1 MNDRSPAPVLED
13 RGHAAADTPA
23 IECRDVWKIF
33 GRDAEAA
40 LAALRDQR
48 LDKAELLARSRCV
61 VGVAGVS
68 FSVRRGEVFCIMGLS
83 GSGKSTLVRH
93 INRLIQP
100 TAGQVLIDGRDIGGL
115 STADMRRLRAEKMGM
130 VFQNFALLPHRTVS
144 ENVAF
149 GLELRDER
157 RERRMAAAAEMLEL
171 VRLGGWGN
179 RWPDE
184 LSGGMQQRVGLARA
198 LAGNPDIL
206 LMDEPFGALDPLIR
220 RQLQEQFLELSRVM
234 RKTTIFITH
243 DLDEAIRLGTRI
255 AIMRDGRIVQIGTP
269 NEIVH
274 HPADSYVAE
283 FVSGSSRLKLIR
295 AADIMQPLTGRE
307 PAALPP
313 AWPRAAADTDL
324 ERLIDADAGPD
335 APTVILDDRGGPVGL
350 VSQDALLRGLRRMRA
365 ADPAGA
371 SATAVDDPDSGGT
384 ALPAADRPLAAPRPG
399 FSIAAALAGPLWP
412 ARHGLWLLFAATL
425 FGEVV
430 ALVLIGQ
437 GLLPQEDADT
447 RGALALGASLFLLVR
462 LSLGGGADW
471 ARELAAR
478 RRRGDPARHAGR
490 APQRT
495 LLGGV
500 LLVFIYALTLYRFV
514 AAEPAAVLT
523 GFPMPKGFDAATA
536 KVIDVGVDWMKRNW
550 VDFFDALT
558 AMLRATLNFVEL
570 VFVAT
575 PWPVVALCCLA
586 IAWRLSGPRT
596 MIFTAACL
604 AYLGL
609 LGFWEKSMTTMA
621 LIATAVLICVALGL
635 PLGVICAKSRR
646 INAVMEPIL
655 DVMQTLPTFV
665 YLIPAVAFFSIGK
678 PPGVIATVIF
688 AVPPM
693 IRLTALGIRQVP
705 AHVREAAEAFGAT
718 PVQTLLK
725 VELPLA
731 VPSLRLGVN
740 QTIMMSLSMV
750 VIAAMIGAGGLG
762 LDVIRSLQHLKTG
775 QGVLAGVAI
784 VLCAMVLDRMV
795 RGQDPRKRDGEN

>member
-1 MNDRSPAPVLED
+1 
-13 RGHAAADTPA
+13 
-23 IECRDVWKIF
+23 
-33 GRDAEAA
+33 
-40 LAALRDQR
+40 
-48 LDKAELLARSRCV
+48 
-61 VGVAGVS
+61 
-68 FSVRRGEVFCIMGLS
+68 
-83 GSGKSTLVRH
+83 
-93 INRLIQP
+93 
-100 TAGQVLIDGRDIGGL
+100 
-115 STADMRRLRAEKMGM
+115 
-130 VFQNFALLPHRTVS
+130 
-144 ENVAF
+144 
-149 GLELRDER
+149 
-157 RERRMAAAAEMLEL
+157 
-171 VRLGGWGN
+171 
-179 RWPDE
+179 
-184 LSGGMQQRVGLARA
+184 
-198 LAGNPDIL
+198 
-206 LMDEPFGALDPLIR
+206 
-220 RQLQEQFLELSRVM
+220 
-234 RKTTIFITH
+234 
-243 DLDEAIRLGTRI
+243 
-255 AIMRDGRIVQIGTP
+255 
-269 NEIVH
+269 
-274 HPADSYVAE
+274 
-283 FVSGSSRLKLIR
+283 
-295 AADIMQPLTGRE
+295 
-307 PAALPP
+307 
-313 AWPRAAADTDL
+313 
-324 ERLIDADAGPD
+324 
-335 APTVILDDRGGPVGL
+335 
-350 VSQDALLRGLRRMRA
+350 
-365 ADPAGA
+365 
-371 SATAVDDPDSGGT
+371 
-384 ALPAADRPLAAPRPG
+384 
-399 FSIAAALAGPLWP
+399 
-412 ARHGLWLLFAATL
+412 
-425 FGEVV
+425 
-430 ALVLIGQ
+430 
-437 GLLPQEDADT
+437 
-447 RGALALGASLFLLVR
+447 
-462 LSLGGGADW
+462 
-471 ARELAAR
+471 
-478 RRRGDPARHAGR
+478 
-490 APQRT
+490 
-495 LLGGV
+495 
-500 LLVFIYALTLYRFV
+500 
-514 AAEPAAVLT
+514 
-523 GFPMPKGFDAATA
+523 MPKGFDAATA

-596 MIFTAACL
+596 MVFTAACL

-609 LGFWEKSMTTMA
+609 LGFWEKSMSTMA

-775 QGVLAGVAI
+775 QGVLAGIAI

>member
-1 MNDRSPAPVLED
+1 MNRV
-13 RGHAAADTPA
+13 AAEQGGGRLDAAYDGTVA
-23 IECRDVWKIF
+23 VECRDVWKLF
-33 GRDAEAA
+33 GHQPQRA
-40 LAALRDQR
+40 LAALKAEQ
-48 LDKAELLARSRCV
+48 LDKAEVLSRFNCV
-61 VGVAGVS
+61 VGVAGAS

-93 INRLIQP
+93 VNRLIQP
-100 TAGQVLIDGRDIGGL
+100 TAGQVLIDGEDVSGL
-115 STADMRRLRAEKMGM
+115 SAAAMRRLRAEKIGM
-130 VFQNFALLPHRTVS
+130 VFQNFALLPHRTVI

-149 GLELRDER
+149 GLELRDQA
-157 RERRMAAAAEMLEL
+157 RERRMAAAAEMLDRVKL
-171 VRLGGWGN
+171 ADWAN
-179 RWPDE
+179 HWPDQ

-198 LAGNPDIL
+198 LAGDPDIL

-243 DLDEAIRLGTRI
+243 DLDEAIRLGDRI
-255 AIMRDGRIVQIGTP
+255 AIMRDGEIVQIGTP
-269 NEIVH
+269 SDIVH
-274 HPADSYVAE
+274 NPADAYVAE

-295 AADIMQPLTGRE
+295 AGDIME
-307 PAALPP
+307 PVTMPVGQD
-313 AWPRAAADTDL
+313 WPRTGPASDL
-324 ERLIDADAGPD
+324 ERLVDLAVGRDVPIVVADAQGE
-335 APTVILDDRGGPVGL
+335 PVGL
-350 VSQDALLRGLRRMRA
+350 VDRENLLRSIRSAGAADVEASAPTTGPAKEAPCAQEAVPAASAASTLLRGGLSF
-365 ADPAGA
+365 PA
-371 SATAVDDPDSGGT
+371 
-384 ALPAADRPLAAPRPG
+384 L
-399 FSIAAALAGPLWP
+399 IAGPAW
-412 ARHGLWLLFAATL
+412 AAHHGLWLLFAVAL

-437 GLLPQEDADT
+437 GLLPADT
-447 RGALALGASLFLLVR
+447 EAAADGSLMLGVILLAVIR
-462 LSLGGGADW
+462 LSFAGSAEW
-471 ARELAAR
+471 ARALAAR
-478 RRRGDPARHAGR
+478 RRRGDPVAHAQGARRRGVWG
-490 APQRT
+490 T
-495 LLGGV
+495 V
-500 LLVFIYALTLYRFV
+500 LLAFIYVLTLYRFI
-514 AAEPAAVLT
+514 AAEPATILAAFPVPEGLDT
-523 GFPMPKGFDAATA
+523 GTA
-536 KVIDVGVDWMKRNW
+536 KAIDVTVDWMKRNW

-558 AMLRATLNFVEL
+558 AMLRSALNFIEL

-575 PWPVVALCCLA
+575 PWPVVAVCCLA
-586 IAWRLSGPRT
+586 IAWRLSGPRVA
-596 MIFTAACL
+596 IFTGASL

-609 LGFWEKSMTTMA
+609 LGFWEKSMSTMA
-621 LIATAVLICVALGL
+621 LIATSVLVCVVIGI
-635 PLGVICAKSRR
+635 PVGVLCAKSRR

-693 IRLTALGIRQVP
+693 IRLTALGIRQVSP
-705 AHVREAAEAFGAT
+705 QVREAAEAFGAR
-718 PVQTLLK
+718 PSQTLFK

-731 VPSLRLGVN
+731 VPSIRLGIN

-795 RGQDPRKRDGEN
+795 RGQDPRRREGDR

>member
-1 MNDRSPAPVLED
+1 
-13 RGHAAADTPA
+13 
-23 IECRDVWKIF
+23 
-33 GRDAEAA
+33 
-40 LAALRDQR
+40 
-48 LDKAELLARSRCV
+48 
-61 VGVAGVS
+61 
-68 FSVRRGEVFCIMGLS
+68 
-83 GSGKSTLVRH
+83 
-93 INRLIQP
+93 
-100 TAGQVLIDGRDIGGL
+100 
-115 STADMRRLRAEKMGM
+115 
-130 VFQNFALLPHRTVS
+130 
-144 ENVAF
+144 
-149 GLELRDER
+149 
-157 RERRMAAAAEMLEL
+157 MLEL

-243 DLDEAIRLGTRI
+243 DLDEAIRLGSRI

-274 HPADSYVAE
+274 HPADAYVAE

-295 AADIMQPLTGRE
+295 AADIMQPLADRD

-324 ERLIDADAGPD
+324 ERLIDADAGPE

-350 VSQDALLRGLRRMRA
+350 VSQDTLLRGLRRLRA
-365 ADPAGA
+365 AAPPDAAATADDPGLAAGA
-371 SATAVDDPDSGGT
+371 PPPAAGR
-384 ALPAADRPLAAPRPG
+384 LPALTKPG
-399 FSIAAALAGPLWP
+399 FSLAAALAGPLWP
-412 ARHGLWLLFAATL
+412 ARHSLWLLFAAAL
-425 FGEVV
+425 FGEII

-437 GLLPQEDADT
+437 ALLREGEG
-447 RGALALGASLFLLVR
+447 GALALGASLFLLVR
-462 LSLGGGADW
+462 LSLGGGAEW

-478 RRRGDPARHAGR
+478 RRRGDPARHAAR

-495 LLGGV
+495 LLGGA
-500 LLVFIYALTLYRFV
+500 LLVVIYALTLYRFV
-514 AAEPAAVLT
+514 AAEPAAAVT
-523 GFPMPKGFDAATA
+523 DFPMPKGFDAATA

-596 MIFTAACL
+596 MVFTAACL

-609 LGFWEKSMTTMA
+609 LGFWEKSMSTMA

-775 QGVLAGVAI
+775 QGVLAGIAI